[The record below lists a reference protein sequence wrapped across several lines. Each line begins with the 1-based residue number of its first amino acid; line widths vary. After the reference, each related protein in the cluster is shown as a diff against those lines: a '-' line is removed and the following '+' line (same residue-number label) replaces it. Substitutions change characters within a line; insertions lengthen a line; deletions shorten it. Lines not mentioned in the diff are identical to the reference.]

1 MLDKIPEVKANPK
14 VNPKEDQ
21 PIFPGGPLASQ
32 VASWKRQFGITDA
45 KGELVQ
51 EGEVY
56 VSNIGESYY
65 VWRPLTRYEY
75 KEIVNMPNT
84 DPLQREEI
92 ICETCVLW
100 PEGYNYE
107 TMARDKAG
115 VPALLAEQIMQ
126 ASGFIEN
133 YELPVAL

>member
-1 MLDKIPEVKANPK
+1 MSLKDLPPE
-14 VNPKEDQ
+14 DS
-21 PIFPGGPLASQ
+21 PIFPGGPLVSQ
-32 VASWKRQFGITDA
+32 ITSWKKQFGVTDMEGNLF
-45 KGELVQ
+45 K

-56 VSNIGESYY
+56 VSQFGNQQF

-75 KEIVNMPNT
+75 KQIVNLPNT

-107 TMARDKAG
+107 MMAKDKAG
-115 VPALLAEQIMQ
+115 IPALLAQQIME
-126 ASGFIEN
+126 ASGFVES
-133 YELPVAL
+133 YEPPVLL